1 MNNKQKLKIT
11 LQNKNMLSKNCI
23 SKNCINKGNLIKQ
36 KLGS

>member
-1 MNNKQKLKIT
+1 MNNKKKLKIT
-11 LQNKNMLSKNCI
+11 SQIKIML